1 MWWWR
6 GRGSLWRVIGRRVC
20 LHGFRAVSS
29 LSASLWGVLGLC
41 LSLPPTHTY
50 THAQP
55 PSTRTRESPFFF
67 LRPAKHAR
75 SNVRFSWS
83 GLCASGNIWP
93 GRRRSRGAR
102 ARRRSL
108 STAFWTGSTWRSGPG
123 WGNTGR
129 WTRGPAD
136 RPADRTVRTPS
147 SGCCPYS
154 IPWYLRGQNGRYFGP
169 VIIFFRKKF
178 AGRILSALR
187 FCLYA
192 KNRRRNMNA
201 KMHTK
206 TVHLNNFY
214 YNYQTNSWK
223 YKQSSCLIH

>member
-20 LHGFRAVSS
+20 LHGSRALVRAFEGPGALP
-29 LSASLWGVLGLC
+29 LS
-41 LSLPPTHTY
+41 PPPHTHTY

-93 GRRRSRGAR
+93 GHRRSRGAR
-102 ARRRSL
+102 ARPRSL
-108 STAFWTGSTWRSGPG
+108 STAFWTDSTWRSGPG

-147 SGCCPYS
+147 SGCCPCS

-178 AGRILSALR
+178 AGRILSVRSFACTL
-187 FCLYA
+187 
-192 KNRRRNMNA
+192 
-201 KMHTK
+201 K
-206 TVHLNNFY
+206 TADEIWTQRCTRKPF
-214 YNYQTNSWK
+214 
-223 YKQSSCLIH
+223 I